1 MELFLFINFAIFA
14 VFGALGL
21 VLFKAPIHSALS
33 MIVTLMAVAGLYSL
47 LLAKTLFLI
56 QIVVYG
62 GAIMVLSVFVLMFFN
77 TNESGFVKFS
87 PKMAFVSFP
96 VIGIFVI
103 LVMEVSALPNDFP
116 LANAQFGEMKSL
128 GEYLFK
134 NYVLSFE
141 AVSLLLTAALIGIVA
156 INKGGKNG

>member
-1 MELFLFINFAIFA
+1 MELFLFVNFAIFA

-21 VLFKAPIHSALS
+21 VFFKAPIHSVLS
-33 MIVTLMAVAGLYSL
+33 LIVTLIAVAGLYSL

-77 TNESGFVKFS
+77 SRESGFIKFS
-87 PKMAFVSFP
+87 PKTLFLSLP

-103 LVMEVSALPNDFP
+103 LIEEITKFSSDFP
-116 LANAQFGEMKSL
+116 VADAKFGEMQSL
-128 GEYLFK
+128 GLYLFN

-141 AVSLLLTAALIGIVA
+141 AISLLLTAALIGIVA
-156 INKGGKNG
+156 INRGNKNG